1 LAEQVIQIPVEL
13 APTRALAIAAA
24 LAEVLLSGDEPGDVL
39 DVSQS
44 AEDATWLVRLI
55 VEAE

>member
-1 LAEQVIQIPVEL
+1 MAEQVFQIPVEL

-39 DVSQS
+39 HVSRS
-44 AEDATWLVRLI
+44 TDDETWLVRLI

>member
-1 LAEQVIQIPVEL
+1 MAEQVIQIPVEL

-39 DVSQS
+39 DVSRS
-44 AEDATWLVRLI
+44 ADDTKWLVRLI